1 MKSPT
6 AAWTWEAALKFKVWL
21 GSPAHPCGTTIGLG
35 ATLAVISYVVV
46 FRRGHIL
53 WLSWIAMLLTGL
65 TWHIVLTEARHL
77 RLKKH

>member
-6 AAWTWEAALKFKVWL
+6 AAWTWEAALKFKVVHERAL
-21 GSPAHPCGTTIGLG
+21 NFCAHGLRIQ
-35 ATLAVISYVVV
+35 LV